1 MRLIGLKNLSLVAD
15 DTGII
20 SKILMMLYI
29 AGYNPLFVACRALN
43 SISVLSSTRV
53 HLISNAQSHPQNLL
67 SLVNL
72 SVRYLTIYQLFQ
84 VLCLE
89 DLQGLYK
96 MFPLSLQKNP
106 APRCLLLALISLP
119 LNDPRFPR
127 RQRVRIFSSSIYYI
141 HHRFKH

>member
-1 MRLIGLKNLSLVAD
+1 MHLIGLKDLSLVAD
-15 DTGII
+15 DTGIV

-29 AGYNPLFVACRALN
+29 AGYKTRFVARRALN
-43 SISVLSSTRV
+43 SLSVLSSTRV

-89 DLQGLYK
+89 DLQGLDKMPPPKYK
-96 MFPLSLQKNP
+96 
-106 APRCLLLALISLP
+106 R
-119 LNDPRFPR
+119 
-127 RQRVRIFSSSIYYI
+127 SSSKTVGGVSQTNYAY
-141 HHRFKH
+141 

>member
-1 MRLIGLKNLSLVAD
+1 MRLIGLKDLSLVAD

-29 AGYNPLFVACRALN
+29 AGYKTRFVACRTLN
-43 SISVLSSTRV
+43 SLSVLSSTRV

-67 SLVNL
+67 FLVNL

-89 DLQGLYK
+89 DLQGLDK
-96 MFPLSLQKNP
+96 MSPPKKNHTKKASSLFATRFDISSTKWSTVSKKTRYRDIFQKSDGLSTE
-106 APRCLLLALISLP
+106 
-119 LNDPRFPR
+119 
-127 RQRVRIFSSSIYYI
+127 
-141 HHRFKH
+141 

>member
-1 MRLIGLKNLSLVAD
+1 MRLIGLKDLSLVVD

-72 SVRYLTIYQLFQ
+72 SVRYLKIYQLFQ

-96 MFPLSLQKNP
+96 VFPPPPKK
-106 APRCLLLALISLP
+106 PRSTLFATRFDISSTKWSKVSKMI
-119 LNDPRFPR
+119 R
-127 RQRVRIFSSSIYYI
+127 Y
-141 HHRFKH
+141 